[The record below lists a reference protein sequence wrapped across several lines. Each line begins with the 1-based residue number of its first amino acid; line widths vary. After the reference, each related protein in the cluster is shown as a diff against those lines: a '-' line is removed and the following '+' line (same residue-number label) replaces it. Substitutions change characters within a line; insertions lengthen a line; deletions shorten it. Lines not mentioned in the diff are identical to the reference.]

1 MDWPTFMPM
10 ELIRDDVGASVLTD
24 SGSLQLRWI
33 VCVGRNYADHA
44 KEMAAAPAAT
54 PAATNPT
61 GAAEHPTIFAKSPA
75 SVILHEDDIAI
86 PRCCVDGA
94 TGGPQ
99 VDYEGELA
107 VVIGTPARDVE
118 PGEALD
124 HVLGY
129 CCANDVSARWW
140 QKHGG
145 GGQFVRGKS
154 FDTFCPLGP
163 LVIPAARVGDP
174 AALTLTTRLN
184 GEVVQEASTAGMIYG
199 VADVISR
206 LSQGATLPA
215 GTVILTGTPSGVGA
229 ARTPPRYLQ
238 AGDVVEVAIDRIGTL
253 RNRVTLGA

>member
-1 MDWPTFMPM
+1 M
-10 ELIRDDVGASVLTD
+10 ELVRDDVGASVLTD
-24 SGSLQLRWI
+24 AGSIPLRWI
-33 VCVGRNYADHA
+33 LCVGRNYADHA
-44 KEMAAAPAAT
+44 KEMASAIAAT
-54 PAATNPT
+54 KAT
-61 GAAEHPTIFAKSPA
+61 GATEHPTIFAKSPA

-86 PRCCVDGA
+86 PQCCLDEA

-107 VVIGTPARDVE
+107 VIIGTPARDVAHD
-118 PGEALD
+118 EALD

-163 LVIPAARVGDP
+163 AVIPAHRVGDP
-174 AALTLTTRLN
+174 ATLTLTTRLN
-184 GEVVQEASTAGMIYG
+184 GEVVQQASTAHMLYG
-199 VADVISR
+199 VADIIAR

-229 ARTPPRYLQ
+229 ARTPPRYLTG
-238 AGDVVEVAIDRIGTL
+238 GDVVEVEIDRIGTL
-253 RNRVTLGA
+253 RNRVTLAG